1 MGIIL
6 GVIFH
11 FIGGFASGS
20 FYMPYKKVKGWSWEN
35 FWIIGG
41 LFSWLIVP
49 PLAAYLTIPG
59 FMDIIKGAGGSVLG
73 TTFLMGLLWGIG
85 GLTYGLGVRYLGVS
99 LGSSIILGLCS
110 IFGAI
115 VPSIYYYFNPK
126 TGKDTI
132 TYLGGTTWGQ
142 LVILGL
148 ILCIIGIVI
157 CGKAGGMKDKEM
169 GEAKVDASGSEFK
182 LTKGLILAV
191 ISGVLSACFSF
202 GIEAGTSMGKV
213 ANDAWVAANPG
224 QGEFLFR
231 NNVIFVVILWGG
243 LTTNFIWCM
252 ILNARNKSFG
262 DYTNKKSPLLRNYLL
277 CALGGTM
284 WFLQF
289 FFYGMGESKMGNGAS
304 SWILHMSFI
313 ILVANMWGLVLKEWK
328 NVSKKTT
335 ITITVGILT
344 IILSIL
350 LVGLG
355 NNKKPTSSI
364 KKDSISNAVRVNDAG
379 QMEVD
384 FSNNEHIKDV
394 QLADAVTG
402 LVVYTSTL
410 TEPKLLID
418 VKGMAK
424 GDYVLKYLVDGHWS
438 PGDRLSI
445 K

>member
-1 MGIIL
+1 MGVIL

-20 FYMPYKKVKGWSWEN
+20 FYMPYKKVKGWSWES
-35 FWIIGG
+35 FWIVGG

-59 FMDIIKGAGGSVLG
+59 FMDIIKASSSGVLG

-110 IFGAI
+110 VFGAL
-115 VPSIYYYFNPK
+115 VPAIYYNFNPK
-126 TGKDTI
+126 EGKDTI
-132 TYLGGTTWGQ
+132 SDLFGTSWG
-142 LVILGL
+142 LMVMAGL
-148 ILCIIGIVI
+148 LLCVIGIII
-157 CGKAGGMKDKEM
+157 CGKAGGMKDKDLAKREDEQLHLDVIGAH
-169 GEAKVDASGSEFK
+169 GEKAVKHSHIDASGSEF
-182 LTKGLILAV
+182 LLVKGLVLAI

-202 GIEAGTSMGKV
+202 GIEAGSSMGV
-213 ANDAWVAANPG
+213 TANEIWKTANPG

-252 ILNARNKSFG
+252 ILNAKNKSFG
-262 DYTNKKSPLLRNYLL
+262 DYTNKKSPLLKNYLL

-313 ILVANMWGLVLKEWK
+313 ILVANSWGIVLKEWK
-328 NVSKKTT
+328 GVSKKTT
-335 ITITVGILT
+335 TTIIVGILT
-344 IILSIL
+344 ILASVII
-350 LVGLG
+350 VGIG
-355 NNKKPTSSI
+355 NSMK
-364 KKDSISNAVRVNDAG
+364 
-379 QMEVD
+379 
-384 FSNNEHIKDV
+384 
-394 QLADAVTG
+394 
-402 LVVYTSTL
+402 
-410 TEPKLLID
+410 
-418 VKGMAK
+418 
-424 GDYVLKYLVDGHWS
+424 
-438 PGDRLSI
+438 
-445 K
+445 